1 MDNNLDASNAGP
13 GMANGATPTSLP
25 GVGAVA
31 IVDEPNLSPT
41 LVGFNSKDVRS
52 RSFNLLR
59 AQFIKKLA
67 ETGAR
72 LVGITS
78 PAPNAGKSFVASNLA
93 ASLSQLSN
101 KTVFLIDLD
110 LRRASIGEIFGIDD
124 CQGIGS
130 YLTEASDNLAEI
142 GRQIG
147 ETNLTV
153 YITDTV
159 DTSSAE
165 LMVSARMESL
175 LNQCRALTPDS
186 IILFDLPP
194 VFAND
199 DAMLVAEKLDGVL
212 LVVEQGV
219 TNRKQLQGA
228 LQLLHPTPV
237 LGTVLNRFD
246 GAAGDIYGYG
256 GKYDRYYGA

>member
-1 MDNNLDASNAGP
+1 MDRHSNAPREAQG
-13 GMANGATPTSLP
+13 LP
-25 GVGAVA
+25 GAGVWPPLAGIGQVAV
-31 IVDEPNLSPT
+31 VSEPDLSPK
-41 LVGFNSKDVRS
+41 LVGFDSKDVRS
-52 RSFNLLR
+52 RPFNLLR
-59 AQFIKKLA
+59 AQLIKKLT

-101 KTVFLIDLD
+101 KKVYLVDLD
-110 LRRASIGEIFGIDD
+110 LRRASIGEIFGINDTA
-124 CQGIGS
+124 GVGS
-130 YLTEASDNLAEI
+130 FLTESTEALVDL

-153 YITDTV
+153 YPTRPV
-159 DTSSAE
+159 DVSSSE
-165 LMVSARMESL
+165 LMVSSRMDSL
-175 LNQCRALTPDS
+175 LSRARALEPEA

-212 LVVEQGV
+212 VVVEQGV
-219 TNRKQLQGA
+219 TNKKQLQGA

-237 LGTVLNRFD
+237 LGTILNRFD
-246 GAAGDIYGYG
+246 GGTTDIYGYG
-256 GKYDRYYGA
+256 GKYDRYYSK